1 MSYQIKD
8 VKPSTPLSFL
18 DREAKAVSNM
28 SYSVERVAQVTGMS
42 PSFIRKATGRNADG
56 LNGED
61 LLKLLDLDAFAETFV
76 PRSKVPEYLAGE
88 QKPTQEPLRLDDE
101 TLIKGNAL
109 DLISRLPPGVIRCVM
124 TSTPYWA
131 MRLYEDMQE
140 VVWADGEVCPLGMEQ
155 TPEGFIRHS
164 TEVLAALMPSLA
176 DDGSIWWNLMD
187 TYNTRTQIRGNA
199 SEALRAMQGKD
210 GRGWNEHD
218 CRRYSAGHS
227 YLKDG
232 EQCMIPFRLA
242 ERASRLGYYV
252 KSVISW
258 TKTSS
263 MPEPQNSRVSRNV
276 EYILHL
282 TKQRTPMF
290 DKEAYRK
297 LPAKLGGR
305 NGSLETDKLSDFWHL
320 PTSSGRDGHGAQFPL
335 ALPGRCIGIS
345 TQPGDVVLD
354 PFLGAGTTAMAARL
368 LGRRAV
374 GFDVSP
380 EYLNLAKKR
389 LSSLKI
395 DPDTEPMSE
404 TEQSDEDLQVAL
416 QLHQDLGAAA
426 G

>member
-1 MSYQIKD
+1 MSYKIKD
-8 VKPSTPLSFL
+8 IKPTTPLALL
-18 DREAKAVSNM
+18 DREAVAESDM
-28 SYSVERVAQVTGMS
+28 TYPVERVAQVTGMS
-42 PSFIRKATGRNADG
+42 LSFIRKAVGRSAG
-56 LNGED
+56 GINGGD

-76 PRSKVPEYLAGE
+76 PRGKVPEYLAGKP
-88 QKPTQEPLRLDDE
+88 KPTQKPLRLNDE
-101 TLIKGNAL
+101 TLVQGNAL
-109 DLISRLPPGVIRCVM
+109 ELIHRLPAGAIRCVM

-131 MRLYEDMQE
+131 MRLYEDMQD
-140 VVWADGEVCPLGMEQ
+140 VIWADGETCPLGMEQ

-242 ERASRLGYYV
+242 ERASKLGYYV
-252 KSVISW
+252 KSIISW

-290 DKEAYRK
+290 DKEAYRR

-354 PFLGAGTTAMAARL
+354 PFVGAGTTAMAARL

-374 GFDVSP
+374 GFDVSS
-380 EYLNLAKKR
+380 EYLSIAKKR
-389 LSSLKI
+389 LANLSLESNLETI
-395 DPDTEPMSE
+395 SE
-404 TEQSDEDLQVAL
+404 MEQSHEDLQVAL
-416 QLHQDLGAAA
+416 QLHQDLGAAV